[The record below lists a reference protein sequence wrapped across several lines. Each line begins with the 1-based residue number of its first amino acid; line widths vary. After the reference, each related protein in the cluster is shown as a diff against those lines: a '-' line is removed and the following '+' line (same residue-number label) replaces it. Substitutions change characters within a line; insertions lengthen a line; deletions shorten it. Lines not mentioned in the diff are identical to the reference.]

1 MKTIKNT
8 IAIFLAL
15 TAGIALA
22 QKPRTLVMNMFT
34 DGVRISPSAAGSML
48 KIEAQKTGQFTTID
62 KLDISI
68 DSSQKVQFDNCYNI
82 DCLVKTGVVA
92 NTEKVLSGSI
102 QHLGNKIAVTVKLID
117 VKSGVL
123 EKTEVGEFV
132 LLENEIQPMIMITLN
147 KMLGI
152 ESRKETVE
160 YLAFYENI
168 DPVPTTKIN
177 NNGPRM
183 GAMLLGGKA
192 AERLMAPEK
201 EGGYETARVLTQ
213 IGYQFEGSYLSAG
226 GVNALGELL
235 FTVSGLDQQMF
246 IPSITLMNGFR
257 LAKSGWE
264 VAFGPSIRLQKK
276 AKGYYDGENNW
287 HLWSEPTGE
296 LDTAGLPVNSY
307 DQVMQID
314 KRGSVMFGTSWVWAV
329 GKTFK
334 SGYLNIPVNAYYSM
348 SKDSWYVGLSFG
360 FNLKYSANKKN

>member
-1 MKTIKNT
+1 MKTIKRT
-8 IAIFLAL
+8 FALFLAL
-15 TAGIALA
+15 SAGITLA
-22 QKPRTLVMNMFT
+22 QKPGTLVMNMSI

-62 KLDISI
+62 KLDISM
-68 DSSQKVQFDNCYNI
+68 DSTEKNQFDNCYNI
-82 DCLVKTGVVA
+82 DCLVKTGEA
-92 NTEKVLSGSI
+92 AKTEKVLSGSV
-102 QHLGNKIAVTVKLID
+102 QHLGNKIAVTIKLID
-117 VKSGVL
+117 VKTGVL

-152 ESRKETVE
+152 ETRKETVE

-168 DPVPTTKIN
+168 DPTPTTKIR

-183 GAMLLGGKA
+183 GAMLLGGNA
-192 AERLMAPEK
+192 ADRLTAPES
-201 EGGYETARVLTQ
+201 EGGYDCNRVLTQ

-226 GVNALGELL
+226 GVNALGEVL
-235 FTVSGLDQQMF
+235 FTITGLDQQMF

-257 LAKSGWE
+257 LSKSGWE

-276 AKGYYDGENNW
+276 AKGYYDNENNW
-287 HLWSEPTGE
+287 HLWNEPTGE
-296 LDTAGLPVNSY
+296 VDTSGFPVNNY
-307 DQVMQID
+307 EQVMQID
-314 KRGSVMFGTSWVWAV
+314 KRGSVMFGTSWVWAI

-360 FNLKYSANKKN
+360 FNLKSSTNRKM